1 MKRILIADPDSASRK
16 ALSLLL
22 TKKLGL
28 LDILEAGDS
37 ETLIRTLADCPLD
50 ILLLD
55 WKLYG
60 APAPETCS
68 LLLKAYPGLKIV
80 LLSIDVDDWLAAQV
94 VGAGFIHKGSTPGD
108 VLAILKPLLSSHE

>member
-22 TKKLGL
+22 IKKLGL
-28 LDILEAGDS
+28 HDICEAGDS
-37 ETLIRTLADCPLD
+37 ETLIRTLADCPPD

-55 WKLYG
+55 WRLYG

-68 LLLKAYPGLKIV
+68 LLLKAYPGLNIV
-80 LLSIDVDDWLAAQV
+80 LLSVDADDCLAAV
-94 VGAGFIHKGSTPGD
+94 SVGAGFIHKGSAPGE
-108 VLAILKPLLSSHE
+108 VLTVLEPLLSSE